1 VVNTTRAL
9 RDEIFGLNEQ
19 IRTQSFALVGPIA
32 FPPELTMRQLH
43 VLSATARA
51 DGLTVH
57 QLAETLNIATPTASG
72 LVDRMADKGLLQR
85 IGDETDRR
93 VRHVHLTPAGQEM
106 ITQLDSAFDRVLDE
120 LLDLLDADEL
130 TEFRNHFQLML
141 DVIER
146 ARMKRGDD
154 HALE

>member
-1 VVNTTRAL
+1 MANTTRAL
-9 RDEIFGLNEQ
+9 RDEIFDLNEQ

-72 LVDRMADKGLLQR
+72 LVDRLAEKGLLQR
-85 IGDETDRR
+85 VGDESDRR
-93 VRHVHLTPAGQEM
+93 VRHVHLTPAGQET

-120 LLDLLDADEL
+120 LLDLLDPHEL
-130 TEFRNHFQLML
+130 NEFRDHFRLML
-141 DVIER
+141 TVVNR
-146 ARMKRGDD
+146 AHARRNDD
-154 HALE
+154 LPT

>member
-19 IRTQSFALVGPIA
+19 IRVKSFALVGPIA

-72 LVDRMADKGLLQR
+72 LVDRLAEKGLLQR

-93 VRHVHLTPAGQEM
+93 VRHVHLTEPGQEM
-106 ITQLDSAFDRVLDE
+106 ITLLDTAFDRMLEE

-130 TEFRNHFQLML
+130 IEFRNHFKLML
-141 DVIER
+141 SVLER
-146 ARMKRGDD
+146 AQAKR
-154 HALE
+154 AEQAPA

>member
-9 RDEIFGLNEQ
+9 REEIFHLNEQ
-19 IRTQSFALVGPIA
+19 IRVGSFALVGPIA

-57 QLAETLNIATPTASG
+57 QLAQTLNIATPTASG
-72 LVDRMADKGLLQR
+72 LVDRLAEKGLLQR

-93 VRHVHLTPAGQEM
+93 VRHVHLTEAGQEM
-106 ITQLDSAFDRVLDE
+106 ITQLDTAFDRMLDE
-120 LLDLLDADEL
+120 LMDLLDAAEL
-130 TEFRNHFQLML
+130 TEFRNHFKLML
-141 DVIER
+141 SVIER
-146 ARMKRGDD
+146 AKARRSEASD
-154 HALE
+154 

>member
-9 RDEIFGLNEQ
+9 REEIFDLNEQ
-19 IRTQSFALVGPIA
+19 IRVQSFALVGPIA

-43 VLSATARA
+43 VLSATARM

-72 LVDRMADKGLLQR
+72 LVDRLAEKGLLQR

-106 ITQLDSAFDRVLDE
+106 ITQLDSAFDRVLNE

-130 TEFRNHFQLML
+130 NEFRNHFRLML
-141 DVIER
+141 SVIER
-146 ARMKRGDD
+146 ASTKRDQ
-154 HALE
+154 

>member
-1 VVNTTRAL
+1 MVNTTRAL
-9 RDEIFGLNEQ
+9 REEIFDLNEQ
-19 IRTQSFALVGPIA
+19 IRVQSFALVGPIA

-43 VLSATARA
+43 VLSATARM

-72 LVDRMADKGLLQR
+72 LVDRLAEKGLLQR

-106 ITQLDSAFDRVLDE
+106 ITQLDSAFDRVLNE

-130 TEFRNHFQLML
+130 NEFRNHFRLML
-141 DVIER
+141 SVIER
-146 ARMKRGDD
+146 ASTKRDQ
-154 HALE
+154 